1 MFGAPEAD
9 IAVTAF
15 LLHLVWE
22 FWQAPWYQG
31 MSDMPHLQGILL
43 CSRAAFGDAFIALL
57 AYGTLAAYTRDRYWA
72 AKASPSQ
79 VAGYVGVGLA
89 VTIVLEWLATAVLDR
104 WQYAASMPTVPL
116 LGTGLAP
123 LLQWLIVPLAVL
135 GWIRRV
141 WNLRR

>member
-79 VAGYVGVGLA
+79 KSCSSAMALA
-89 VTIVLEWLATAVLDR
+89 VSEKVA
-104 WQYAASMPTVPL
+104 VPL
-116 LGTGLAP
+116 SAATTK
-123 LLQWLIVPLAVL
+123 
-135 GWIRRV
+135 
-141 WNLRR
+141 